1 MFKMDDLLK
10 VMQIVDQNSEKFG
23 DGQYLEICNH
33 LKNAY
38 STRADPVYLF
48 NYGEMRSGEGPLFFE
63 SLYDKAIDADYN
75 FLHGQIDYLQKERTE
90 YRKLVRLTKR
100 IKLEAQY
107 EYCEMMGLNDA
118 EWEALTPEVKH
129 RIFNRYLLHEN
140 EFREKYRESISQ
152 QIGWLQDAI
161 ERLDDV

>member
-1 MFKMDDLLK
+1 
-10 VMQIVDQNSEKFG
+10 
-23 DGQYLEICNH
+23 
-33 LKNAY
+33 
-38 STRADPVYLF
+38 
-48 NYGEMRSGEGPLFFE
+48 MRRGEGPLFFE

-107 EYCEMMGLNDA
+107 EYCEIMGLNDA

-140 EFREKYRESISQ
+140 EFREKYRESITQ

-161 ERLDDV
+161 EKLDDV